1 MPTAAFSPAAPRATA
16 ARPHPGARFWDRVAK
31 RYAAKPVDD
40 PAAYAAKLG
49 IMRDLL
55 FAMPD
60 AQVVEMGCGTGSTAL
75 ALAGHA
81 ARIRAADVSPAM
93 VALARAKAH
102 DAGAANLAFEVAAA
116 DAMAVALGSQDM
128 VMAHSVLH
136 LLPGRNAAIGAAYR
150 WLRPGGVFV
159 SSTVCLAEV
168 APWLRYVAPLA
179 RLTGLFPPTLRF
191 FTEAELTASITAHG
205 FEIERRFRPSRRA
218 AVFLVARK
226 PV

>member
-1 MPTAAFSPAAPRATA
+1 MPTAALSADAPRADTP
-16 ARPHPGARFWDRVAK
+16 PHHPEARFWDRVAA
-31 RYAAKPVDD
+31 RYAAKAVDD
-40 PAAYAAKLG
+40 PAAYAVKLDL
-49 IMRDLL
+49 MRELL
-55 FAMPD
+55 FAMPG

-93 VALARAKAH
+93 IGLARAKAR

-116 DAMAVALGSQDM
+116 DGMAVAPESQDM
-128 VMAHSVLH
+128 AMAHSVLH
-136 LLPGRNAAIGAAYR
+136 LLAGRNAAIGAAHR

-159 SSTVCLAEV
+159 SSTPCLAEV
-168 APWLRYVAPLA
+168 APWLRHVAPLA

-191 FTEAELTASITAHG
+191 FSEAELTASIVAHG
-205 FEIERRFRPSRRA
+205 FEIERRVRPGRRA

-226 PV
+226 PR